1 MFSRL
6 FHRPKDQNPMERGA
20 YSRLQQVD
28 SPPEMDSE
36 TVALTESS
44 AYDASSYPTIDGRRI
59 DYVLV
64 YETCKEKEDEDEET
78 KQEAQTRE
86 KSRRF
91 YERRLQKKG
100 LILRHESIIAEKVT
114 KRLGLIFKVCINF
127 WWSFEKC
134 IHEWQRH
141 VYARQNLLKLFD
153 FR

>member
-6 FHRPKDQNPMERGA
+6 FHRPKA
-20 YSRLQQVD
+20 YSRLQQVKD
-28 SPPEMDSE
+28 SPPESE
-36 TVALTESS
+36 TVAITESS

-91 YERRLQKKG
+91 YERHLQKKG

-114 KRLGLIFKVCINF
+114 KGLVLIFKVCIIFGDYLKSALMND
-127 WWSFEKC
+127 S
-134 IHEWQRH
+134 
-141 VYARQNLLKLFD
+141 VYMQGRIY
-153 FR
+153 